1 MMGMNSS
8 ALTKIDEEESR
19 DRNISDDGAS
29 YYSPTPHVYSDAVV
43 SAPLITWF
51 GLPTLIKLE
60 QNTAALAS
68 SSEGSGIVLPSG
80 SDQYSSADEFTP
92 LRSNNSDHG
101 VPSYSQTTTT
111 HHRRSFFDADNNDKN
126 EDDTHTINAYTYRV
140 RTRDMD
146 CLIPDDH
153 QLLLSQNPDGTYS
166 YETEHE
172 SENDALLSR
181 SSSSGHGGNKT
192 SVPLDTVLDL
202 EETLTKMDDGTLP
215 PHIHPSIPTDM
226 LNPEYTY
233 TTPALRMWTLAVLVF
248 YSQFNIMFL
257 FTFVV

>member
-1 MMGMNSS
+1 MNTS
-8 ALTKIDEEESR
+8 ALKIDEE
-19 DRNISDDGAS
+19 AS
-29 YYSPTPHVYSDAVV
+29 YYSPKPHVYSDAVV

-60 QNTAALAS
+60 QNTAALAPS
-68 SSEGSGIVLPSG
+68 PEGVILPSS

-92 LRSNNSDHG
+92 LRSNNSVHSA
-101 VPSYSQTTTT
+101 PSYSQTTTT
-111 HHRRSFFDADNNDKN
+111 QHRRSFFDADNN

-166 YETEHE
+166 FETEHE
-172 SENDALLSR
+172 SENDALLLR
-181 SSSSGHGGNKT
+181 SSSGHGGNKT

-248 YSQFNIMFL
+248 YSQFYNVSFL
-257 FTFVV
+257 LSWCEYVYVNMSTLKISSPSLQS

>member
-1 MMGMNSS
+1 
-8 ALTKIDEEESR
+8 
-19 DRNISDDGAS
+19 
-29 YYSPTPHVYSDAVV
+29 
-43 SAPLITWF
+43 
-51 GLPTLIKLE
+51 
-60 QNTAALAS
+60 
-68 SSEGSGIVLPSG
+68 
-80 SDQYSSADEFTP
+80 
-92 LRSNNSDHG
+92 
-101 VPSYSQTTTT
+101 
-111 HHRRSFFDADNNDKN
+111 
-126 EDDTHTINAYTYRV
+126 
-140 RTRDMD
+140 MD

-166 YETEHE
+166 YYETEHE
-172 SENDALLSR
+172 SENDALLLR

-248 YSQFNIMFL
+248 YSQFYIMFL